1 MFFKRCE
8 ICDLSMICIIS
19 ESIEAINEVSDVED
33 DKNENMKMDDIRMA
47 VVEEMFQAEEGKYGL
62 GLKLNKTL

>member
-1 MFFKRCE
+1 
-8 ICDLSMICIIS
+8 MICIIS

-47 VVEEMFQAEEGKYGL
+47 VVEEMFQAEEGKYVL